1 MQAYRIYNLV
11 IAADVDDEAREFY
24 RREIGGTPP
33 DAMEELSPSVDVRC
47 KDGTLKTI
55 RDRINEE
62 MDARNDWLRMG
73 IPANSTGRSSSGSC
87 RELFSGTA
95 FRRSLEKWSVPSLR
109 IDFI

>member
-1 MQAYRIYNLV
+1 MQAYRIHNLV
-11 IAADVDDEAREFY
+11 IAADVDEEAREFY

-33 DAMEELSPSVDVRC
+33 EATEELSPSADVRC

-73 IPANSTGRSSSGSC
+73 IPC
-87 RELFSGTA
+87 ELHWPFLIGE
-95 FRRSLEKWSVPSLR
+95 LP
-109 IDFI
+109 